1 MAAVAPFAIVLFGVA
16 AIGLLFTSFWAPIL
30 KRLEGIGQQ
39 FTIDLDICD
48 MRIQPTQY
56 ALVWLGIGVGAWVLT
71 LLLLRPP
78 AIIALLLLFGFVPLS
93 YLMARA
99 WLKRKRTARIALF
112 REQLETALRTLAGG
126 LRVGLGIRQAL
137 IMVGEQ
143 SRDPVKL
150 EFTRVVGL
158 TNIGMSILDA
168 FDQMALRMT
177 NPETGMLARVIR
189 VQSQTGGDLATVLDN
204 LATTIRDR
212 RRLFRRISA
221 VTAQGR
227 ATGWLLGMLP
237 IGVGLFVVISQPMLR
252 AAMLQ
257 TLIGQVLLAIALA
270 LDALAVYFL
279 LKITKVDP

>member
-30 KRLEGIGQQ
+30 KRLEGIGTQ
-39 FTIDLDICD
+39 FTIDLEICD

-56 ALVWLGIGVGAWVLT
+56 VLVWLGIGVGAWVLT
-71 LLLLRPP
+71 LLLLRPAP
-78 AIIALLLLFGFVPLS
+78 LIAFLLLLAFVPLS
-93 YLMARA
+93 YLMART
-99 WLKRKRTARIALF
+99 WLRRKRAARVALF

-252 AAMLQ
+252 GAMLQ
-257 TLIGQVLLAIALA
+257 TTLGQVLLAIALA

>member
-30 KRLEGIGQQ
+30 KRLEGIGTQ

-56 ALVWLGIGVGAWVLT
+56 VLVWLGIGVGAWVLT
-71 LLLLRPP
+71 LLLLRPAP
-78 AIIALLLLFGFVPLS
+78 LIAFLLLLAFVPLS
-93 YLMARA
+93 YLMART
-99 WLKRKRTARIALF
+99 WLRRKRAARVALF

-252 AAMLQ
+252 GAMLQ
-257 TLIGQVLLAIALA
+257 TTLGQVLLAIALA